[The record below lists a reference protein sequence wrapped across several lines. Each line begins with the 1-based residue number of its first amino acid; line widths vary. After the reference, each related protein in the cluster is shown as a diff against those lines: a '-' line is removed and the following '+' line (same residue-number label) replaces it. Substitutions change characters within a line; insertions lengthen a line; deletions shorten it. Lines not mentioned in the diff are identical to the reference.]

1 MTKELKDLCLK
12 VNFKLKQ
19 PVWYEITL
27 VSFWNNGFAELWH
40 NNSYPHIPLD
50 IQYHVAKQL
59 FTTNEN
65 IEGQQIVFL
74 DNC

>member
-1 MTKELKDLCLK
+1 MMKELRDLCLK

-19 PVWYEITL
+19 HVWYEITL
-27 VSFWNNGFAELWH
+27 VSFWNNGFVELWH
-40 NNSYPHIPLD
+40 NNSYLRIPLD

-65 IEGQQIVFL
+65 VEGQQFFFI